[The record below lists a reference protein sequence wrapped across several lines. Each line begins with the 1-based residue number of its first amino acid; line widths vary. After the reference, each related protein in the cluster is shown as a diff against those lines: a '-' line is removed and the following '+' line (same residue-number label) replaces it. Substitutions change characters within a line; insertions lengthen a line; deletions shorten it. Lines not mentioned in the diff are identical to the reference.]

1 MGANCQPCSSCR
13 TAEGAKRHRSQGGK
27 ERGWGGGFGGGLPP
41 VLPKARSAV
50 GRRGAMLGVAPP
62 RRKGGSGRYRHWLL
76 RSLGDGEGAQLQ
88 WRSQKFVKG
97 AGVRVQT
104 VGRAAAAG
112 RPMAQ
117 SAVGLNGGGAR
128 RGCGFWW
135 GSPSF
140 VKGFGVI
147 PRDSLPPTPGTVL
160 PSYTPRYERRS
171 FPPESDYAECD
182 RKVSPM

>member
-1 MGANCQPCSSCR
+1 MGSGC
-13 TAEGAKRHRSQGGK
+13 
-27 ERGWGGGFGGGLPP
+27 GGGLPP

-117 SAVGLNGGGAR
+117 SAVGLNGGGGEAWMWVLVGVTLFR
-128 RGCGFWW
+128 KGVRGN
-135 GSPSF
+135 
-140 VKGFGVI
+140 
-147 PRDSLPPTPGTVL
+147 
-160 PSYTPRYERRS
+160 TPRQSAPHPRYGTAQLY
-171 FPPESDYAECD
+171 PA
-182 RKVSPM
+182 V

>member
-1 MGANCQPCSSCR
+1 MG
-13 TAEGAKRHRSQGGK
+13 
-27 ERGWGGGFGGGLPP
+27 RGCGGGLPP

-62 RRKGGSGRYRHWLL
+62 RRKGGSERYRHWLL
-76 RSLGDGEGAQLQ
+76 PSLGDGEGGQLQ

-128 RGCGFWW
+128 RGCG
-135 GSPSF
+135 
-140 VKGFGVI
+140 
-147 PRDSLPPTPGTVL
+147 
-160 PSYTPRYERRS
+160 
-171 FPPESDYAECD
+171 
-182 RKVSPM
+182 

>member
-1 MGANCQPCSSCR
+1 MGRGVWWGSAPR
-13 TAEGAKRHRSQGGK
+13 TAEGAKRRRSQGGY
-27 ERGWGGGFGGGLPP
+27 
-41 VLPKARSAV
+41 V
-50 GRRGAMLGVAPP
+50 GVAPP
-62 RRKGGSGRYRHWLL
+62 RRKGGSERYRHWLL
-76 RSLGDGEGAQLQ
+76 PSLGDGEGGQLQ

-117 SAVGLNGGGAR
+117 SAVGLNGGGGAR

-171 FPPESDYAECD
+171 FPPEPDYAECGT
-182 RKVSPM
+182 VSTSNKQSGAACHIGPTGAQAHTSPCR

>member
-1 MGANCQPCSSCR
+1 VGRGVWWGSAPRS
-13 TAEGAKRHRSQGGK
+13 AEGAKRRRPQGGYA
-27 ERGWGGGFGGGLPP
+27 RG
-41 VLPKARSAV
+41 R
-50 GRRGAMLGVAPP
+50 PP

-117 SAVGLNGGGAR
+117 SAVGLNGGGGEAWMWVLVGVTLFR
-128 RGCGFWW
+128 KGVRGN
-135 GSPSF
+135 
-140 VKGFGVI
+140 
-147 PRDSLPPTPGTVL
+147 
-160 PSYTPRYERRS
+160 TPRQSAPHPRYGTAQLY
-171 FPPESDYAECD
+171 PA
-182 RKVSPM
+182 V